1 MTSKIKIDGRTY
13 GSMEAEALAA
23 ALCITKTALRPKAAN
38 EDKRLA
44 GARKKRRADINEW
57 IEKQLKRDPS
67 ASARGLY
74 ARAPNFITDYITT
87 LTPFRARVTV
97 VREQLGL
104 KRKRCPSN
112 N

>member
-1 MTSKIKIDGRTY
+1 MTSKMKIDGRTH
-13 GSMEAEALAA
+13 GSTEAEALAA
-23 ALCITKTALRPKAAN
+23 YACILKTVLRPKAAN

-44 GARKKRRADINEW
+44 GARKKRKAGINDW
-57 IEKQLKRDPS
+57 IAKQLKRDPG
-67 ASARGLY
+67 ASAPALY
-74 ARAPNFITDYITT
+74 ARAPDFITDYITT
-87 LTPFRARVTV
+87 QKPFAARVTA